1 MEEGI
6 LLESRS
12 YIRCQNPGET
22 MLICFA
28 CFSFINVWRH
38 SVFFILI
45 ASVKVSMRSLTDY
58 LCVNLTEWWLLLRK
72 ERLMKS
78 HQILVRFPNPLAFG
92 SQILAL

>member
-22 MLICFA
+22 MPICFA

-38 SVFFILI
+38 SVFIRI
-45 ASVKVSMRSLTDY
+45 ASVNVSMRSLTDY

-78 HQILVRFPNPLAFG
+78 HQILARYLLLEVRY
-92 SQILAL
+92 